1 MICLIITKEAQ
12 DFIKEQKSEN
22 VQPAIVVFER
32 TYTSWCGPRT
42 YTGVQVHDEKELRE
56 YEGLEEVKKEGI
68 EFPIF
73 IESKLQ
79 SKLKSA
85 QIDLTGFGAFK
96 RLALIV

>member
-1 MICLIITKEAQ
+1 MVSITKEAR
-12 DFIKEQKSEN
+12 DFVKEQGDN
-22 VQPAIVVFER
+22 TAIVVFER
-32 TYTSWCGPRT
+32 TYTSWCGPKT

-56 YEGLEEVKKEGI
+56 YEGLEEIKKEGI

-73 IESKLQ
+73 IESKIQ
-79 SKLKSA
+79 TKLKTA